1 MYSSPGQ
8 PGEVKSYCYVYLPS
22 KYYLFFQYVNL
33 LDGCFFLN
41 KRTVITDLRWL
52 WQRGSPLPIP
62 NRVVKPVSADG
73 TAVLWESMSSP
84 SSRTLHHI
92 DEGFFYTIMSR
103 SEIAFG
109 ANCYRK
115 PCCLMFS
122 KSFND
127 FNQ

>member
-22 KYYLFFQYVNL
+22 NYYLFFQYVNL

-62 NRVVKPVSADG
+62 NREVKPVSADG
-73 TAVLWESMSSP
+73 TAICGRVCHRLSFK
-84 SSRTLHHI
+84 TLALSCK
-92 DEGFFYTIMSR
+92 GLFFLH
-103 SEIAFG
+103 
-109 ANCYRK
+109 N
-115 PCCLMFS
+115 LV
-122 KSFND
+122 
-127 FNQ
+127 

>member
-62 NRVVKPVSADG
+62 NREVKPVSADG
-73 TAVLWESMSSP
+73 TANCGRVCRRLFYLPNGKFINP
-84 SSRTLHHI
+84 SLDAS
-92 DEGFFYTIMSR
+92 EGFFFYPFFKSELNPYLQPPITIS
-103 SEIAFG
+103 
-109 ANCYRK
+109 
-115 PCCLMFS
+115 
-122 KSFND
+122 
-127 FNQ
+127 